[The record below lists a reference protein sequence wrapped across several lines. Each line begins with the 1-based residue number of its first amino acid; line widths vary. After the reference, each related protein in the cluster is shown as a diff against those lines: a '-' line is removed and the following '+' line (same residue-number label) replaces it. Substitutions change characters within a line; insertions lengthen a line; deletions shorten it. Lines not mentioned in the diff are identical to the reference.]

1 MSLVLSRPF
10 IRVACPRWPG
20 GRRGCSVGRMTETS
34 AVAAGP
40 RGREPRAGGGRAV
53 RDFRWPAAV
62 AVAYAIVQLVFVVP
76 GSGLG
81 WDETVYVS
89 QVARDAEAAFF
100 SAPRARGI
108 TFLVAPLTALTSSVE
123 ALRGYLALLS
133 GAALLLALWVWR
145 RLLPAPVLAVAGALF
160 AGLWITVLYGPQVM
174 PNLWVAFGSLF
185 AVGCFLRAARDRSD
199 RAALVGL
206 GAGVAFVALMRP
218 SDAFWLALP
227 LGAAALLV
235 RAWRRPVLL
244 LALAAGAALG
254 CAQWVIE
261 AYVSYGGLSAR
272 LRRASEIQGDLGW
285 HLAFDDQVRALDG
298 TLLCR
303 PCDIPWRRP
312 VTAVWWFVLPV
323 LAAGGVLAAARTR
336 RLAVVLV
343 PTLAGLSM
351 ALPYVLLI
359 GYAAPRFLLP
369 AYALLALPT
378 AMGLARIGR
387 AAWPRPPAVGALVAL
402 LAAHLAIQYAVLDS
416 AAARSRTNRV
426 AFGRV
431 AAELARQGVRPP
443 CVVSGAEAVRLAF
456 RAGCASRQ
464 TGGHDAAITPAGL
477 VALARDRPV
486 AVVVAGEDGPPAY
499 AREWRLQRLPDL
511 PDLSDWRAYLSPSAH
526 GKPARGN
533 VNKSRT
539 EKRN

>member
-1 MSLVLSRPF
+1 
-10 IRVACPRWPG
+10 
-20 GRRGCSVGRMTETS
+20 MTETS

-40 RGREPRAGGGRAV
+40 SGTEPRADGVRAAA
-53 RDFRWPAAV
+53 RGFRRPAAV
-62 AVAYAIVQLVFVVP
+62 ALAYTILQLVLVVP
-76 GSGLG
+76 GSSLG

-108 TFLVAPLTALTSSVE
+108 TFLIAPVTALTSSVE
-123 ALRGYLALLS
+123 ALRVYLALLS
-133 GAALLLALWVWR
+133 GAGLLLALWVWR
-145 RLLPAPVLAVAGALF
+145 RLLPAPVLALAGALF

-174 PNLWVAFGSLF
+174 PNLWVALGSLF

-199 RAALVGL
+199 RAALAGL
-206 GAGVAFVALMRP
+206 CGGVAFVALMRP
-218 SDAFWLALP
+218 SDALWLALP
-227 LGAAALLV
+227 LAAAVLLV
-235 RAWRRPVLL
+235 GAWRRPLPL
-244 LALAAGAALG
+244 LALAAGVALG
-254 CAQWVIE
+254 CAPWVVE

-298 TLLCR
+298 RLLCR

-312 VTAVWWFVLPV
+312 VTAVWWFVLPLLV
-323 LAAGGVLAAARTR
+323 VCGVLAAARTK

-351 ALPYVLLI
+351 AVPYVLLI

-369 AYALLALPT
+369 TYALLALPT
-378 AMGLARIGR
+378 ATGLARIGR
-387 AAWPRPPAVGALVAL
+387 AAWPRPLAVGALAAL
-402 LAAHLAIQYAVLDS
+402 LAAHLAVQYAVLDS
-416 AAARSRTNRV
+416 AAARGRTNRV

-443 CVVSGAEAVRLAF
+443 CVVSGAEAVRVAYL
-456 RAGCASRQ
+456 AGCASRQ
-464 TGGHDAAITPAGL
+464 TGGHDGSITPAGL

-486 AVVVAGEDGPPAY
+486 AVVVAGEDAQPEYTQG
-499 AREWRLQRLPDL
+499 WRALRLPDL
-511 PDLSDWRAYLSPSAH
+511 PGESDWRVYLSPAAQ
-526 GKPARGN
+526 GKPTRGRM
-533 VNKSRT
+533 NKSRT